1 MGNKSSTQTNNNNQ
15 DDFEEINIDFD
26 IDPTSSENSI
36 SDLFT
41 KLDKTVNQLENKDNN
56 DNVSSPFI
64 STELYNKIMKDN
76 DSELV
81 TSSPFIKTEDYKKII
96 KNEKMTGGKKKKKE
110 DNYNDTSSSLMDDS
124 DSDTDSDSDSD
135 SSITKTDDN
144 LLNVLSNISLSSS
157 DYPNKNRTV
166 TNLATSES
174 SELKL
179 DTSDSSDSNVKEI
192 KNKTYNFSETSPIDN
207 DVKLEDSVGGSDTS
221 YFLNNNSVSSKDSE
235 PYKLESSDNNT
246 SDINLVSVD
255 SVNGRRYIN

>member
-110 DNYNDTSSSLMDDS
+110 DNYNDTSSQLMDMDDS

-135 SSITKTDDN
+135 SSNTKTDAN

-179 DTSDSSDSNVKEI
+179 DTSDSSDSSL

-235 PYKLESSDNNT
+235 PYKLESSDINT